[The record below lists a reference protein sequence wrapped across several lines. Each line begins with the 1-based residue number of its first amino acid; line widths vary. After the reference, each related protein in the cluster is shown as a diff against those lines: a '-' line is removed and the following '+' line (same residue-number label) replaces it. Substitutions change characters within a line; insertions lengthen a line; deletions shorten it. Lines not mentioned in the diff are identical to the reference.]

1 MGIGT
6 FIKKRQAGAPA
17 RKAKREAKKKER
29 AERKARL
36 KALERSAKIG
46 EQERIRKA
54 KEKRQAEAAIIRGRK
69 KAQPTDYKRIA
80 SKVGRGVY
88 RVAKKATQEEK
99 PKRRRV
105 KATPKTIP
113 KTRKFS
119 GKIFTLAAQNLT
131 KPQANKKVSSLKKS
145 YKLVRTVK
153 IGVKYAVYIR

>member
-17 RKAKREAKKKER
+17 RKAKREE
-29 AERKARL
+29 L
-36 KALERSAKIG
+36 KALELKARQA
-46 EQERIRKA
+46 EEERIRKE
-54 KEKRQAEAAIIRGRK
+54 KEKKAKKAAILRGQQ

-88 RVAKKATQEEK
+88 RVAKKVTQEEK

-105 KATPKTIP
+105 KAAPKTTP

-119 GKIFTLAAQNLT
+119 GKMFTLAAQNLT
-131 KPQANKKVSSLKKS
+131 KPQATKKASSLKK
-145 YKLVRTVK
+145 YGKLARIVK